1 MARRGRT
8 CVVEGCER
16 KAAMG
21 SVVCQEHR
29 DSALGEQTDREI
41 VKMTQRLAEMA
52 KYEEGEEKRD
62 AVRTFRR
69 QVARGDY
76 AALFS
81 SEMMNALNEEGRGFG
96 LQTEIGMMRVAM
108 LRLMLE
114 EENPSRMAHG
124 LAKLSGAL
132 GKSMERQA
140 EWDKAARQARSYQQ
154 YLAAARTVAPVVVD
168 EPQEAHVAD
177 APMDVAEE
185 DEALEIEVRVVEDEL
200 PVGQIE
206 AEPVGGPEWPR
217 TGYPDYYIEVE
228 ELAVEHPRR
237 VARGK

>member
-1 MARRGRT
+1 MGNRDDWYVAEDGVMARRGRT

-52 KYEEGEEKRD
+52 KYEEGEEKRE

-81 SEMMNALNEEGRGFG
+81 SEMVNALSEEGRGFG

-154 YLAAARTVAPVVVD
+154 YLAAARTVAPAVD
-168 EPQEAHVAD
+168 RDRDGRWH
-177 APMDVAEE
+177 
-185 DEALEIEVRVVEDEL
+185 
-200 PVGQIE
+200 
-206 AEPVGGPEWPR
+206 
-217 TGYPDYYIEVE
+217 
-228 ELAVEHPRR
+228 
-237 VARGK
+237 